1 MEHFCFRLL
10 YEETEQG
17 QLQLTELAQTLQQ
30 QYQEVMVDEY
40 QDINDLQESI
50 LQAVSRENNLFMVGD
65 IKQSIYGFRMAN
77 PQLFAEKYQQFPDD
91 GDGCCQRLDLNRNFR
106 CRHSVVDGVNEVFS
120 QLMKG
125 ENGDLRYDEQAA
137 LVYGADYPPTL
148 AQQEEIPEQI
158 QLLVLTAPEEQE
170 ESGQSGAAFICHG
183 GGRFA
188 FVPADA
194 AADGR
199 AGLGL

>member
-1 MEHFCFRLL
+1 MKEQVTGYRDQAKKQMEKLRKDYFSRSRAEQLQELEAQQPTRQLLVELSLALLDLFQQKKAEKNLMDFSDMEHFCFRLL

-40 QDINDLQESI
+40 QDINDLQENI

-77 PQLFAEKYQQFPDD
+77 PQLFAEKYQQFPAD

-106 CRHSVVDGVNEVFS
+106 CRRSVVDGVNEVFS
-120 QLMKG
+120 QL
-125 ENGDLRYDEQAA
+125 
-137 LVYGADYPPTL
+137 
-148 AQQEEIPEQI
+148 
-158 QLLVLTAPEEQE
+158 
-170 ESGQSGAAFICHG
+170 
-183 GGRFA
+183 
-188 FVPADA
+188 
-194 AADGR
+194 
-199 AGLGL
+199 

>member
-17 QLQLTELAQTLQQ
+17 SLQLTELAQTLQQ

-77 PQLFAEKYQQFPDD
+77 PQLFAEKYQQFPAD

-106 CRHSVVDGVNEVFS
+106 CRRSVVDGVNEVFS

-148 AQQEEIPEQI
+148 AQQAEIPEQI
-158 QLLVLTAPEEQE
+158 RLLVLTAPEEQE
-170 ESGQSGAAFICHG
+170 ESGQSGAASVRHG

-199 AGLGL
+199 AGFGL